1 MRGWQR
7 ATVGIGLA
15 AALATLGCA
24 RAPSGSSPAAP
35 DAGAQASGNGSVPTG
50 VQPGSAGVARDAARG
65 AGSAVDS
72 RPKEA
77 ITFAIP
83 DQSLNYIVPI
93 TANAKGFFDEVGLSV
108 QIQPMPSNLT
118 VAALQRGDL
127 QLTGSGGSAI
137 RAAVQGAP
145 FKLVSFMTQR
155 PTYFLMTVPE
165 LRSPSQLAGARV
177 GVNGIGGTLQF
188 FTEMYA
194 RQQGID
200 PAQIVFVGLGPNPV
214 QHMAAMQAGAL
225 DAAVFDPG
233 SAAVA
238 ENLGFSLLKAL
249 GEVASNPQQGIVI
262 TEDYAQKG
270 TGGIQ
275 AFLKA
280 LVRGL
285 LYVKQNQAD
294 VVAVAQQELGHDMDE
309 ATARRA
315 IQLYADAISAEAPGY
330 ADEKLLQ
337 AFYEYD
343 IRIPLELPA
352 DQPIPPKHDFRYLL
366 AAYDE
371 LGIPRPR

>member
-1 MRGWQR
+1 MSGIGR
-7 ATVGIGLA
+7 ATVVGLLA
-15 AALATLGCA
+15 ALLATACGGAAPAASPGGASAAPEPAAA
-24 RAPSGSSPAAP
+24 RASTGASVSATSPSTAAA
-35 DAGAQASGNGSVPTG
+35 DAT
-50 VQPGSAGVARDAARG
+50 SAALG
-65 AGSAVDS
+65 

-83 DQSLNYIVPI
+83 DHSLNYIVPI
-93 TANAKGFFDEVGLSV
+93 TAAAKGFFNEAGLDV
-108 QIQPMPSNLT
+108 EILPMPSNLT

-127 QLTGSGGSAI
+127 QLTGSGGSAV

-165 LRSPSQLAGARV
+165 LRSPSQLPGARV

-200 PAQIVFVGLGPNPV
+200 PGQIVFVALGSNPV
-214 QHMAAMQAGAL
+214 QHIAAMQAGAL

-238 ENLGFSLLKAL
+238 ENQGFSLLQAL
-249 GEVASNPQQGIVI
+249 GEVISDPQQGIVA
-262 TEDYAQKG
+262 TDDYTQRSPG
-270 TGGIQ
+270 SIQ

-280 LVRGL
+280 LVRAL
-285 LYVKQNQAD
+285 LFVKQNQAE
-294 VVAVAQQELGHDMDE
+294 VAAIAQQELGHEMDE

-315 IQLYADAISAEAPGY
+315 LQLYADAISAEAPGY
-330 ADEKLLQ
+330 ADEKQLQ

-343 IRIPLELPA
+343 VRVPLELPA
-352 DQPIPPKHDFRYLL
+352 DQPIPPKHDFRFLL

>member
-1 MRGWQR
+1 MSGLRR
-7 ATVGIGLA
+7 VAVVLGLA
-15 AALATLGCA
+15 AALVAAGCE
-24 RAPSGSSPAAP
+24 RAPGGAPPAP
-35 DAGAQASGNGSVPTG
+35 
-50 VQPGSAGVARDAARG
+50 RDAAPAPAAVQAS
-65 AGSAVDS
+65 AGDDVSALAATAAPT
-72 RPKEA
+72 RAKEA

-83 DQSLNYIVPI
+83 DRGLNYIVPI
-93 TANAKGFFDEVGLSV
+93 TAVAKGFFDEVGLSV

-165 LRSPSQLAGARV
+165 LRSPTQLPGARV

-238 ENLGFSLLKAL
+238 ENQGFSLLKAL
-249 GEVASNPQQGIVI
+249 GEVASNPQQGIVA
-262 TEDYAQKG
+262 TDDYAQKSP
-270 TGGIQ
+270 GGVQ

-285 LYVKQNQAD
+285 LFVKQSQAE
-294 VVAVAQQELGHDMDE
+294 VVAIAQQELGHDMDD

-330 ADEKLLQ
+330 ADDKLLQ

-343 IRIPLELPA
+343 VRIPLELPA
-352 DQPIPPKHDFRYLL
+352 DQPIPPQHDFRYLL

>member
-1 MRGWQR
+1 MSGLGR
-7 ATVGIGLA
+7 AAVVLGLA
-15 AALATLGCA
+15 AVLAAAGCE
-24 RAPSGSSPAAP
+24 RAPSGAAP
-35 DAGAQASGNGSVPTG
+35 GARSGAPPPAQASASSNAPAAAATAPPTR
-50 VQPGSAGVARDAARG
+50 A
-65 AGSAVDS
+65 
-72 RPKEA
+72 KES

-93 TANAKGFFDEVGLSV
+93 AANAKGFFDEAGLSV

-165 LRSPSQLAGARV
+165 LRSPAQLPGARV

-188 FTEMYA
+188 FTEIYA

-214 QHMAAMQAGAL
+214 QQMAAMQAGAL

-238 ENLGFSLLKAL
+238 ENQGFGLLKAL
-249 GEVASNPQQGIVI
+249 GEVASDPQQGIVA
-262 TEDYAQKG
+262 TDEYAQKSPDG
-270 TGGIQ
+270 VQ

-285 LYVKQNQAD
+285 LFVKQNQSE
-294 VVAVAQQELGHDMDE
+294 VVAIAQQELGHDMDE

-315 IQLYADAISAEAPGY
+315 IQLYADAIAADAPGY
-330 ADEKLLQ
+330 ADASQLQ

-343 IRIPLELPA
+343 IRLPLELPA
-352 DQPIPPKHDFRYLL
+352 DQLIPPQHDFRYLL

>member
-1 MRGWQR
+1 MSTPRR
-7 ATVGIGLA
+7 AALLLGLTAVLLA
-15 AALATLGCA
+15 AACA
-24 RAPSGSSPAAP
+24 RSPSGAAPAPQSPAPAAAAAPAPPGASASAPAPTAPSG
-35 DAGAQASGNGSVPTG
+35 
-50 VQPGSAGVARDAARG
+50 
-65 AGSAVDS
+65 
-72 RPKEA
+72 PKEE

-83 DQSLNYIVPI
+83 DLSINYIVPL
-93 TANAKGFFDEVGLSV
+93 TAVAKGFFDEAGLSV

-145 FKLVSFMTQR
+145 FKLVSFMTER
-155 PTYFLMTVPE
+155 PTYFLMTVPD
-165 LRSPSQLAGARV
+165 LRSPAQLAGARV

-188 FTEMYA
+188 FAEMYA

-214 QHMAAMQAGAL
+214 QQLAAMQAGAI

-238 ENLGFSLLKAL
+238 ENQGFVLMKAL
-249 GEVASNPQQGIVI
+249 GEVASDPQQGVV
-262 TEDYAQKG
+262 TSDDYIQKSPG
-270 TGGIQ
+270 SIQ
-275 AFLKA
+275 AFLKGLVRA
-280 LVRGL
+280 LV
-285 LYVKQNQAD
+285 YVKQNQED
-294 VVAVAQQELGHDMDE
+294 AVAIAQQQLGHDMDA

-330 ADEKLLQ
+330 ADAKELE

-343 IRIPLELPA
+343 VRIPLELPA
-352 DQPIPPKHDFRYLL
+352 DQPIPPEHDFRYLL